1 MGIGIRR
8 ALIAA
13 VAAPVAL
20 VGSLAILL
28 LGLPVWVVGG
38 SIRISAWLFRR
49 LGPQAV
55 PWQELMMFEPELGWR
70 LQPDLDVVASGD
82 VLFHVTT
89 DPEGWR
95 GRDASLEQADVVVVG
110 DSFAFGFGVDDRDFY
125 AAKVTFPVKA
135 VAAPAYSMV
144 HGLLM
149 MERLGERLRG
159 KLVVWFIYYGNDLY
173 ENLRPNVGIYRTP
186 FVRQATG
193 RDGEAEWEVVA
204 SHVRSDPWPVDV
216 PRRYLQRLAELCS
229 SGPLAE
235 RAFSASRHLIERAG
249 EVTGSAG
256 ARLVVV
262 GIPDFLQLTGA
273 GVARLTSLLSKPGLI
288 DPEAP
293 DRALAR
299 ICHEAEIPFVPLRRH
314 VTRAD
319 YKADDCHWTPAGHAR
334 VAQVLEELHRTAR
347 PVEVAGTGTPTF
359 MHGTGRATV

>member
-13 VAAPVAL
+13 VAAPLAL

-28 LGLPVWVVGG
+28 LGLPIWVVGG
-38 SIRISAWLFRR
+38 SIRGIAGLLRR
-49 LGPQAV
+49 LGPRAV
-55 PWQELMMFEPELGWR
+55 PWQELMVFEPELGWR
-70 LQPDLDVVASGD
+70 MRSDLDVRASGD

-95 GRDASLEQADVVVVG
+95 GRETSLAGADVVVLG

-125 AAKVTFPVKA
+125 GAKVPFPAKA

-144 HGLLM
+144 HGLLLL
-149 MERLGERLRG
+149 ERLGERLRG
-159 KLVVWFIYYGNDLY
+159 KLVVWFIYHGNDLY
-173 ENLRPNVGIYRTP
+173 ENLRPNVGTYRTP
-186 FVRQATG
+186 FVRQVTG
-193 RDGEAEWEVVA
+193 QDGDVEWEVVT
-204 SHVRSDPWPVDV
+204 SHVRSDPWPVDT
-216 PRRYLQRLAELCS
+216 PRRYLQRLAELCT

-235 RAFSASRHLIERAG
+235 RALSASRHLIERAS
-249 EVTGSAG
+249 EVTAAAG

-262 GIPDFLQLTGA
+262 GIPDFHQLTDA
-273 GVARLTSLLSKPGLI
+273 GVARLAGLLPKPGPL

-299 ICHEAEIPFVPLRRH
+299 ICQDVDIQFVTLRDH

-319 YKADDCHWTPAGHAR
+319 YKVDDCHWTPAGHAR
-334 VAQVLEELHRTAR
+334 VAQVLEELHRTAW
-347 PVEVAGTGTPTF
+347 PVEAPEETRRT
-359 MHGTGRATV
+359 MHGTRTAAV